1 MRITVFE
8 AEKWERDALHPLDAG
23 HFVRFL
29 SDPLR
34 EPVPEEFT
42 DSDIVSV
49 FIYSQLRRPVLERF
63 PRLKMIATRSA
74 GYDHIDLDY
83 CRDRGILVANV
94 PTYGDNTVAEHVFA
108 LLLGISHHM
117 VEAVDRTRRGDFSL
131 RGLRGFDLMGKTLG
145 VIGTGGIGRH
155 VIRIAKGFAMN
166 VIAYDTRPNEQAA
179 RELGFSYVPLD
190 RLLAESDVITLHVP
204 GGKATEGLI
213 GDREFNLMKRG
224 AVLINTARGS
234 VVDVNALIR
243 ALAEGKVA
251 AAGLDVLPEE
261 PVIREEAELLRSM
274 FTRQH
279 AMDQILAGHVLLRL
293 RNVIITPHSAFN
305 TNEAVGRILTTTL
318 ENIEAFVRGQPQ
330 NVVA

>member
-8 AEKWERDALHPLDAG
+8 AEQWERDALHPLDAV

-29 SDPLR
+29 NDPLR
-34 EPVPEEFT
+34 EPVLEEFT

-63 PRLKMIATRSA
+63 PRLRMIATRSA

-83 CRDRGILVANV
+83 CRERGILVANV